1 MIDID
6 KIFDNFEWE
15 EDDDIINIGD
25 TIIVDTEGLHKKH
38 IWWSLI
44 IKSNTEYIVND
55 IKKNLL
61 LSNQEYVDCAH
72 FRIGSRHYYVPLE
85 FCKKVI

>member
-6 KIFDNFEWE
+6 KIFEDFEWE
-15 EDDDIINIGD
+15 EDDNIINIGD
-25 TIIVDTEGLHKKH
+25 TIIVDTGGLHKKH
-38 IWWSLI
+38 IWSLR

-55 IKKNLL
+55 IKKDLL

-72 FRIGSRHYYVPLE
+72 FRIDNGHYYVPLE